1 MTNTQRVEEKK
12 KKKEEREGV
21 STVKAVG
28 DWRGAGEGEA
38 KRCAPMGA
46 GERDVKRWARGGS
59 TYSAPPN
66 SAAADGRRSAGANS
80 GTTSLGV
87 STAPNC
93 IKPKIP
99 REENIIKRN
108 SIVWGETRRKKKR

>member
-1 MTNTQRVEEKK
+1 M
-12 KKKEEREGV
+12 GC
-21 STVKAVG
+21 TVRAVG
-28 DWRGAGEGEA
+28 DWRGAGDGEA
-38 KRCAPMGA
+38 KRCAPIGA

-80 GTTSLGV
+80 GTRSLGV

-99 REENIIKRN
+99 REEEIIKRN
-108 SIVWGETRRKKKR
+108 SIA